1 MYWHSYFNINDF
13 DENADYAVFDDIAG
27 GSSSSLI
34 TKDGWV
40 HKNIHCDRQVPGEE
54 AYRLG
59 KPCIMLMN
67 EDPTIDSH
75 VDSAWLLGNCDIIFV
90 PDNEPIVNLTSP
102 RANISCYLYSTS
114 QISYFHLPR
123 DP

>member
-59 KPCIMLMN
+59 EALHHAD
-67 EDPTIDSH
+67 ERGSYDRFPT
-75 VDSAWLLGNCDIIFV
+75 LTPLG
-90 PDNEPIVNLTSP
+90 
-102 RANISCYLYSTS
+102 YLGTVTLFLYQTTN
-114 QISYFHLPR
+114 Q
-123 DP
+123 

>member
-27 GSSSSLI
+27 GFQFFPNY
-34 TKDGWV
+34 KGWLGAQKTFTV
-40 HKNIHCDRQVPGEE
+40 TDK
-54 AYRLG
+54 YRAKKRIDWG

-90 PDNEPIVNLTSP
+90 PDNEPIVQFN
-102 RANISCYLYSTS
+102 
-114 QISYFHLPR
+114 
-123 DP
+123 

>member
-90 PDNEPIVNLTSP
+90 PDNEPIVQFN
-102 RANISCYLYSTS
+102 
-114 QISYFHLPR
+114 
-123 DP
+123 

>member
-1 MYWHSYFNINDF
+1 M
-13 DENADYAVFDDIAG
+13 VG
-27 GSSSSLI
+27 C
-34 TKDGWV
+34 T
-40 HKNIHCDRQVPGEE
+40 KNIHCDRQVPGEE

>member
-59 KPCIMLMN
+59 EALHHAD
-67 EDPTIDSH
+67 ERGSYDRFH

-90 PDNEPIVNLTSP
+90 PDNEPIVQFN
-102 RANISCYLYSTS
+102 
-114 QISYFHLPR
+114 
-123 DP
+123 

>member
-40 HKNIHCDRQVPGEE
+40 HKTFTVTDK
-54 AYRLG
+54 YRAKKRIDWG

-90 PDNEPIVNLTSP
+90 PDNEPIIQFN
-102 RANISCYLYSTS
+102 
-114 QISYFHLPR
+114 
-123 DP
+123 